1 MSDPLAASLSKF
13 HPDASGLDQSALL
26 FAAGGASVRPNRR
39 WVALAGA
46 LAATQLATLLF
57 LCFQPPGAATVTQ
70 PGPNLLVD
78 LKENLPEEQ
87 SAAPDGPKQ
96 SVLRDVAL
104 ATEGNLP
111 SPRVDE
117 PLVPSDPP
125 LNAFTGVPSDF
136 LQ

>member
-26 FAAGGASVRPNRR
+26 FAAGRASARPDRR

-46 LAATQLATLLF
+46 LAATQLTTLLF
-57 LCFQPPGAATVTQ
+57 LCFQPPGAATVT
-70 PGPNLLVD
+70 PTVPNPLVD

-87 SAAPDGPKQ
+87 AVAPDGPKQ
-96 SVLRDVAL
+96 SMLREVAL

-111 SPRVDE
+111 SPGVKE